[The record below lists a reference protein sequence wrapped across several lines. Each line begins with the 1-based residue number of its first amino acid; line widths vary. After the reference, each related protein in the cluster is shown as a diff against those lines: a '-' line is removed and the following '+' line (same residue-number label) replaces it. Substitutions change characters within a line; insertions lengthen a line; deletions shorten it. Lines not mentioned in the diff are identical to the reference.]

1 MATTHNTPNYV
12 QTDTRLSWPNWYSWI
27 AGMVIWALG
36 VFAWKGM
43 SILPIVMLAVA
54 VLVLWVLGR
63 IGASGNIRL
72 LNGLASANDWLTTI
86 AVLLVGL
93 VGIFLGSLTG
103 TVLVDFFRAFG
114 VIGVILIFAISV
126 MATAGLLLAVS
137 YRSGLF
143 RVVGIA
149 CLLIVAMFLPQF
161 GAGVTQTPVEQ
172 TRQVCEQHSDL
183 FKAECP

>member
-72 LNGLASANDWLTTI
+72 LNGLASANLPFDI
-86 AVLLVGL
+86 E
-93 VGIFLGSLTG
+93 
-103 TVLVDFFRAFG
+103 
-114 VIGVILIFAISV
+114 
-126 MATAGLLLAVS
+126 LLL
-137 YRSGLF
+137 
-143 RVVGIA
+143 
-149 CLLIVAMFLPQF
+149 FLKILYK
-161 GAGVTQTPVEQ
+161 
-172 TRQVCEQHSDL
+172 R
-183 FKAECP
+183 

>member
-12 QTDTRLSWPNWYSWI
+12 QTDTRPSWPWVY
-27 AGMVIWALG
+27 ATVFGGVIFICG
-36 VFAWKGM
+36 IFAFKGM
-43 SILPIVMLAVA
+43 PIIPIIMLTVA
-54 VLVLWVLGR
+54 VLILWALGR

-103 TVLVDFFRAFG
+103 TMLVDFFRAFG